1 MVRQAHH
8 EGRPERRAV
17 TRFGAIVAR
26 DLRLVW
32 RRPGD
37 AAVVLAFFV
46 LAASLFPLGVGP
58 ALETLARIAPGV
70 LWVAA
75 LLAALLS
82 LERLFADDFA
92 DGSLEHLALAPLPL
106 ELVVLAK
113 CVAHWLVTGLP
124 LDFVTCAGAAVRPRW
139 TIHCRADRVAARW
152 ARRA

>member
-1 MVRQAHH
+1 MS
-8 EGRPERRAV
+8 
-17 TRFGAIVAR
+17 RFGALVMR

-75 LLAALLS
+75 LFAAMMS
-82 LERLFADDFA
+82 LDRLFADDFA
-92 DGSLEHLALAPLPL
+92 DGTLEQLVLAPLPL
-106 ELVVLAK
+106 EL
-113 CVAHWLVTGLP
+113 T
-124 LDFVTCAGAAVRPRW
+124 
-139 TIHCRADRVAARW
+139 
-152 ARRA
+152 